1 MRGISVATLLV
12 AIVCGSTGCHTVHR
26 HHQGMPPE
34 FLPPADMPR
43 ELSKTVLPTYT
54 IEPPDILVIEAIHI
68 VPRSPYFLRTGD
80 VISANVIGT
89 LPDSPIAGA
98 YVIQPGGIINLG
110 VPYGSAKVAGLSV
123 EQAQES
129 VKQILVQHIRDP
141 QVSVS
146 LVEMSGRQ
154 QIAGQH
160 LVGPDGT
167 VTLGSYGSVPVV
179 GQTLFQAKQSI
190 ERHLMNFLENPEV
203 SVDVFAYNS
212 KVYYVITEGAGSGDS
227 VTRFPITGNE
237 TVLDAVS
244 NVNGLQSVSSKRIWI
259 ARPTPGAEGCQILP
273 VDWQGVV
280 VSGATATNYQLLPG
294 DRVIIGEDKLVATD
308 THLAKLLAPAQRVL
322 GFTLLGYGTASR
334 VSTSLHSQNGNNLGG
349 GGFF

>member
-1 MRGISVATLLV
+1 MRGIVATMLL
-12 AIVCGSTGCHTVHR
+12 ASLCCGTGCNSMHR

-34 FLPPADMPR
+34 FLPPPDMPR

-68 VPRSPYFLRTGD
+68 VPRSPYLLRTGD
-80 VISANVIGT
+80 VVSVNVIGT
-89 LPDSPIAGA
+89 LSDQPIAGA
-98 YVIQPGGIINLG
+98 YVVQPGGIINLG
-110 VPYGSAKVAGLSV
+110 YQYGAVRVAGLTV
-123 EQAQES
+123 DQ
-129 VKQILVQHIRDP
+129 VKDNVQQILNQHIRDSI
-141 QVSVS
+141 VSVS

-167 VTLGSYGSVPVV
+167 VTLGSYGSVSVV
-179 GQTLFQAKQSI
+179 GQTLMQAKQSL
-190 ERHLMNFLENPEV
+190 ERYLSQFLENPEL

-237 TVLDAVS
+237 TVLDAIS
-244 NVNGLQSVSSKRIWI
+244 NVSGLQSVSSKRIWI
-259 ARPTPGAEGCQILP
+259 ARPTPGADGVQVLP
-273 VDWQGVV
+273 VDWQAVV
-280 VSGATATNYQLLPG
+280 ATGATSTNYQLLPG

-322 GFTLLGYGTASR
+322 GFTLLGYGTAGR
-334 VSTSLHSQNGNNLGG
+334 VAGSLQNADQFGG

>member
-1 MRGISVATLLV
+1 MRGIVAMLLV
-12 AIVCGSTGCHTVHR
+12 ALLCSGTGCNSMHR
-26 HHQGMPPE
+26 HHQGMPPDY
-34 FLPPADMPR
+34 LPPADMPR

-80 VISANVIGT
+80 VISVNVMGT
-89 LPDSPIAGA
+89 LPDAPIAGA
-98 YVIQPGGIINLG
+98 YVIQPGGIVNLG
-110 VPYGSAKVAGLSV
+110 VPYGAAKVAGLTV
-123 EQAQES
+123 EQVQES
-129 VKQILVQHIRDP
+129 VRQILVQQIREP
-141 QVSVS
+141 VVSVS

-167 VTLGSYGSVPVV
+167 VTLGSYGSVSVV
-179 GQTLFQAKQSI
+179 GQTLMQAKQSL
-190 ERHLMNFLENPEV
+190 ERHLANHLENPEIA
-203 SVDVFAYNS
+203 VDVFAYNS

-244 NVNGLQSVSSKRIWI
+244 NVSGLQAVSSKRIWI
-259 ARPTPGAEGCQILP
+259 ARPTPGAEGVQILP
-273 VDWQGVV
+273 VDWQAVV
-280 VSGATATNYQLLPG
+280 ATGATATNYQLLPG

-322 GFTLLGYGTASR
+322 GFTLLGYGTAGR
-334 VSTSLHSQNGNNLGG
+334 MAGSLQNAGQLGG
-349 GGFF
+349 GGVF